1 MGRPAIASITVATT
15 DRILDAALAEFAGRG
30 FDGARLADIAATAG
44 ITRPSLLYHFESK
57 EQLYAATMGRAAQQ
71 LSEMI
76 LSAIGAQGSFRDRVH
91 FLVEGFLEFARTHPQ
106 VCRLML
112 RTVVTEDQPETRRL
126 YLSQVGPLIDDVMG
140 FFAKD
145 GEGDLR
151 PDLPLRAGLIS
162 VVVNILTK
170 SAAGDL
176 RLPLWGNDEDDADT
190 WMFVEH
196 ALLRSKKTQQET
208 EQKKT
213 EPSQPKGEEP

>member
-1 MGRPAIASITVATT
+1 MGRPALASITVATA
-15 DRILDAALAEFAGRG
+15 DRILDAAVAEFAGRG
-30 FDGARLADIAATAG
+30 FDGARLKDIAEVAG
-44 ITRPSLLYHFESK
+44 ITRPSLLYHFETK
-57 EQLYAATMGRAAQQ
+57 ELLYAATMGRAAQQ

-76 LSAIGAQGSFRDRVH
+76 FGAIGAQGSFRDRVH
-91 FLVEGFLEFARTHPQ
+91 FLVEGFLAFAKTHPE

-112 RTVVTEDQPETRRL
+112 RTVVTDDQPETRRL

-145 GEGDLR
+145 GEQDLR
-151 PDLPLRAGLIS
+151 KELPLRAGLIS

-176 RLPLWGNDEDDADT
+176 RAPLWGNDDDDADT

-196 ALLRSKKTQQET
+196 ALLRTSKH
-208 EQKKT
+208 
-213 EPSQPKGEEP
+213 EPEPAQPKGEEP

>member
-1 MGRPAIASITVATT
+1 MGRPALASITVATT

-30 FDGARLADIAATAG
+30 FDGARLKDIAEVAG
-44 ITRPSLLYHFESK
+44 ITRPSLLYHFETK

-76 LSAIGAQGSFRDRVH
+76 LGAIGAQGSFRDRVH
-91 FLVEGFLEFARTHPQ
+91 FLVEGFLEFAKTHPE

-145 GEGDLR
+145 GDADLR
-151 PDLPLRAGLIS
+151 KELPLRAGLIS

-176 RLPLWGNDEDDADT
+176 RGPLWGNDDDDADT

-196 ALLRSKKTQQET
+196 ALLRTKK
-208 EQKKT
+208 
-213 EPSQPKGEEP
+213 PADPAQPLGEEP